1 MYSKR
6 RIPRI
11 RKKYYRTHLVSIEI
25 PISIERKSKK
35 ENKNED
41 SEKSRTHKRF
51 AIVDIIDRIIK
62 KQTMLNLY
70 QKTFHDSSMTLPAI
84 MDEESAL
91 DCIRI
96 ISHIHITSFEEYTSE
111 NLSSIF
117 LYQKQE
123 DKKHL
128 SILDIRRFLRDIS
141 ERPYEWK
148 ALYLLRDFDEATPE
162 AMNATLKILEEPPP
176 YAIIILIVKN
186 PESLLETIRSRCF
199 LFSSF
204 QQRNLLEDEKK
215 KWIELYFSGESTSL
229 MSYFYNEKI
238 AKDEAQNILLYASK
252 YASKDIIEK
261 IEKALTEL
269 FTINETP
276 RNILD
281 RVFL

>member
-1 MYSKR
+1 
-6 RIPRI
+6 
-11 RKKYYRTHLVSIEI
+11 
-25 PISIERKSKK
+25 
-35 ENKNED
+35 
-41 SEKSRTHKRF
+41 
-51 AIVDIIDRIIK
+51 
-62 KQTMLNLY
+62 
-70 QKTFHDSSMTLPAI
+70 
-84 MDEESAL
+84 
-91 DCIRI
+91 
-96 ISHIHITSFEEYTSE
+96 
-111 NLSSIF
+111 
-117 LYQKQE
+117 
-123 DKKHL
+123 
-128 SILDIRRFLRDIS
+128 
-141 ERPYEWK
+141 
-148 ALYLLRDFDEATPE
+148 
-162 AMNATLKILEEPPP
+162 MNATLKILEEPPP